1 MIVRKDSGTYA
12 CRPPPPWPPWPQS
25 VAWVGGRWRGR
36 LSISANDAIPSQLS
50 IYLCWLCLS
59 RALCSS
65 LLLMIMMM
73 SRTILCG
80 KGKSLARQVWIWFSG
95 KERTWLRSTIEA
107 RQSKFKV
114 SLEGI
119 NIYYLIFISFESI
132 NEIDESWE
140 FEALCQFLDINEI
153 RKMGRVPFKHQIQP
167 VCDLPKK
174 RDFVINWIVS
184 IER

>member
-1 MIVRKDSGTYA
+1 MHVVLLLPGLH
-12 CRPPPPWPPWPQS
+12 
-25 VAWVGGRWRGR
+25 G
-36 LSISANDAIPSQLS
+36 LSQLHESEGDGVADYQLVQMMLYPANSPS
-50 IYLCWLCLS
+50 IFVGSVCPVP
-59 RALCSS
+59 CSS
-65 LLLMIMMM
+65 LMMM

-167 VCDLPKK
+167 VCDLPKE